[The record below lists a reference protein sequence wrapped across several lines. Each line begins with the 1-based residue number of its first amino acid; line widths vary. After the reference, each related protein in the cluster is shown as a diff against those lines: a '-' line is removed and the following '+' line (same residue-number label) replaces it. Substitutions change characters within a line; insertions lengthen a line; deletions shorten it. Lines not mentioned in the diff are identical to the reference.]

1 MNIADTHH
9 TVASIPCADKQQL
22 VFGDCCESRKMEDTI
37 NPKPVQSLRD
47 HIKKLFQSRH
57 GIYGENGFD
66 IEFAYIERKTE
77 KDLYFGDYKSAIQ
90 PCNHSKNRYSNVL
103 PLEKT
108 RVVISKDSDGSDY
121 INASF
126 INGQVPGS
134 EKAYICTQGPTK
146 NTIEDFWRMVWEQNS
161 TVVVMLTKEV
171 ENTKPKCVRYWPEE
185 HQTELYGRLKV
196 TLMHVDSTG
205 EILVRTMRIE
215 DPQGSSKIITQFQYT
230 SWPDHGLPV
239 STTAFL
245 ELVRMVDKLKKSAP
259 VIVHCS
265 AGIGR
270 SGTFCTV
277 HSTITK
283 YRHDLSIKPDVSPTF
298 DILHTVIYMRQQRP
312 GMVQTKEQYMFCYL
326 SIDEEASQVTRK
338 FNPLGRAALSYSH

>member
-1 MNIADTHH
+1 MEIRGFL
-9 TVASIPCADKQQL
+9 VLELQL
-22 VFGDCCESRKMEDTI
+22 MDESMIGR
-37 NPKPVQSLRD
+37 PVQSLRE

-66 IEFAYIERKTE
+66 VEFNFIERKTE
-77 KDLYFGDYKSAIQ
+77 KDLYFGDYKTAIQ
-90 PCNHSKNRYSNVL
+90 PCNHPKNRYSNVL

-108 RVVISKDSDGSDY
+108 RVVLSKDGADGSDY
-121 INASF
+121 INASY
-126 INGQVPGS
+126 INGQIPGS

-146 NTIEDFWRMVWEQNS
+146 NTIQDFWRMIWEQNS
-161 TVVVMLTKEV
+161 TIIVMLTKEV
-171 ENTKPKCVRYWPEE
+171 ENTKPKCARYWPEDGQSE
-185 HQTELYGRLKV
+185 LHGRFRVTQENTETV
-196 TLMHVDSTG
+196 G
-205 EILVRTMRIE
+205 EVVIRTMLLE
-215 DPQGSSKIITQFQYT
+215 DTRDGLNRTVTQYQYT

-245 ELVRMVDKLKKSAP
+245 ELVRMVDKQKKSGP
-259 VIVHCS
+259 VVVHCS

-277 HSTITK
+277 HSTIAK
-283 YRHDLSIKPDVSPTF
+283 YKHDLATKPDVQPAF

-326 SIDEEASQVTRK
+326 SIDEEASQFGRK
-338 FNPLGRAALSYSH
+338 FNPTGRLSLSYSH

>member
-1 MNIADTHH
+1 MI
-9 TVASIPCADKQQL
+9 
-22 VFGDCCESRKMEDTI
+22 GR
-37 NPKPVQSLRD
+37 PVQSLRE

-66 IEFAYIERKTE
+66 VEFSYIERKTE
-77 KDLYFGDYKSAIQ
+77 KDLYFGDYKTAIQ
-90 PCNHSKNRYSNVL
+90 PYNHPKNRYSNVL

-108 RVVISKDSDGSDY
+108 RVVLSKDSTDGSDY
-121 INASF
+121 INASY

-134 EKAYICTQGPTK
+134 EKSYICTQGPTK
-146 NTIEDFWRMVWEQNS
+146 NTIDDFWKMVWEQNS
-161 TVVVMLTKEV
+161 SVIVMLTKEV
-171 ENTKPKCVRYWPEE
+171 ENTKPKCCRYWPEDDQSE
-185 HQTELYGRLKV
+185 IHGKLRVTVESVEAVGEVVIRNILLEDTRKEAASRL
-196 TLMHVDSTG
+196 
-205 EILVRTMRIE
+205 
-215 DPQGSSKIITQFQYT
+215 ITQYQYT

-245 ELVRMVDKLKKSAP
+245 ELVRMVDKQKKTGP

-277 HSTITK
+277 HSTIVKYKYDLATK
-283 YRHDLSIKPDVSPTF
+283 PEASPAF
-298 DILHTVIYMRQQRP
+298 DILHTVVYMRQQRP

-338 FNPLGRAALSYSH
+338 LNPTGRLSLSYSH

>member
-1 MNIADTHH
+1 MEE
-9 TVASIPCADKQQL
+9 SI
-22 VFGDCCESRKMEDTI
+22 GR
-37 NPKPVQSLRD
+37 PVQSLRE

-66 IEFAYIERKTE
+66 VEFNFIERKTE
-77 KDLYFGDYKSAIQ
+77 KDLYFGDYKTAIQ
-90 PCNHSKNRYSNVL
+90 PCNHPKNRYSNVL

-108 RVVISKDSDGSDY
+108 RVVLSKDVDGSDY

-126 INGQVPGS
+126 INGQIPGT

-146 NTIEDFWRMVWEQNS
+146 NTIQDFWRMIWEQNS
-161 TVVVMLTKEV
+161 TIIVMLTKEV
-171 ENTKPKCVRYWPEE
+171 ENTKPKCSRYWPEE
-185 HQTELYGRLKV
+185 GQSEQHGRFRISLENTETV
-196 TLMHVDSTG
+196 G
-205 EILVRTMRIE
+205 EVVIRTMLIE
-215 DPQGSSKIITQFQYT
+215 DTRDGPNRTVTQYQYT

-245 ELVRMVDKLKKSAP
+245 ELVRMVDKQKKTGP
-259 VIVHCS
+259 IVVHCS

-277 HSTITK
+277 HSTIEK
-283 YRHDLSIKPDVSPTF
+283 FKHDLALKPDASPAF

-326 SIDEEASQVTRK
+326 SIDEEASQFTRK
-338 FNPLGRAALSYSH
+338 FNPSGRLSLSYSH

>member
-1 MNIADTHH
+1 MI
-9 TVASIPCADKQQL
+9 
-22 VFGDCCESRKMEDTI
+22 G
-37 NPKPVQSLRD
+37 KPVHSLRD

-66 IEFAYIERKTE
+66 AEFNYIERKTE
-77 KDLYFGDYKSAIQ
+77 KDLYFGDYRTAIQ
-90 PCNHSKNRYSNVL
+90 PCNHPKNRYSNVL

-108 RVVISKDSDGSDY
+108 RVVLSKDSVDGSDY
-121 INASF
+121 INASY
-126 INGQVPGS
+126 INGQIPGS

-146 NTIEDFWRMVWEQNS
+146 NTIHDFWKMVWEQN
-161 TVVVMLTKEV
+161 TNIVVMLTKEI
-171 ENTKPKCVRYWPEE
+171 ENTKPKCCRYWPEE
-185 HQTELYGRLKV
+185 GQAEIHGRFKV
-196 TLMHVDSTG
+196 TLETTETVG
-205 EILVRTMRIE
+205 EVVIRTMLLE
-215 DPQGSSKIITQFQYT
+215 DTRKEGSGRTVTQYQYI

-245 ELVRMVDKLKKSAP
+245 ELIRMVEKQKKPGP
-259 VIVHCS
+259 VVVHCS

-277 HSTITK
+277 ASTIAK
-283 YRHDLSIKPDVSPTF
+283 YKHDLAVKPDAPPTF

-326 SIDEEASQVTRK
+326 SIDEEASQVTKK
-338 FNPLGRAALSYSH
+338 FNPSGRLSLSYSH

>member
-1 MNIADTHH
+1 MNHTADTHFSPIQC
-9 TVASIPCADKQQL
+9 TQL
-22 VFGDCCESRKMEDTI
+22 PQVGFGERCFGEPMEEPL
-37 NPKPVQSLRD
+37 NPRPVQCLRD

-57 GIYGENGFD
+57 GMYGENGFD
-66 IEFAYIERKTE
+66 IEFSYIERKTE
-77 KDLYFGDYKSAIQ
+77 KELYFGDYKSAIQ

-103 PLEKT
+103 PLERT
-108 RVVISKDSDGSDY
+108 RVILSKDGTDGSDY
-121 INASF
+121 INASY
-126 INGQVPGS
+126 INGQIPGS
-134 EKAYICTQGPTK
+134 ERAYICTQGPTK
-146 NTIEDFWRMVWEQNS
+146 NTIDDFWKMVWEQTSN
-161 TVVVMLTKEV
+161 VIVMLTKEV
-171 ENTKPKCVRYWPEE
+171 ENTKPKCSRYWPEE
-185 HQTELYGRLKV
+185 REAEIFGQLRV
-196 TLMHVDSTG
+196 TLLHVDLTG
-205 EILVRTMRIE
+205 EIVIRTMLIE
-215 DPQGSSKIITQFQYT
+215 DMQGASRIITQFQYT

-245 ELVRMVDKLKKSAP
+245 DLVRMVEKHKKTGP

-283 YRHDLSIKPDVSPTF
+283 YRYDLSTRPDVPPAF

-326 SIDEEASQVTRK
+326 SIDEEASTRK
-338 FNPLGRAALSYSH
+338 LNPLGRAALSYSH

>member
-1 MNIADTHH
+1 MD
-9 TVASIPCADKQQL
+9 
-22 VFGDCCESRKMEDTI
+22 ESMIGR
-37 NPKPVQSLRD
+37 PVQCLRE

-66 IEFAYIERKTE
+66 VEFSYIERKTE
-77 KDLYFGDYKSAIQ
+77 KELYFGDYKTAIL
-90 PCNHSKNRYSNVL
+90 PCNHTKNRYSNVL

-108 RVVISKDSDGSDY
+108 RVVLSKDGTDGSDY
-121 INASF
+121 INASY

-146 NTIEDFWRMVWEQNS
+146 NTIDDFWRMVWEQNS
-161 TVVVMLTKEV
+161 SVVVMLTKEV
-171 ENTKPKCVRYWPEE
+171 ENTKPKCARYWPEMG
-185 HQTELYGRLKV
+185 QSELHGRFRV
-196 TLMHVDSTG
+196 TLEHG
-205 EILVRTMRIE
+205 ETVGEMVIRTMLLE
-215 DPQGSSKIITQFQYT
+215 DTRKEGTSRTITQYQYT

-245 ELVRMVDKLKKSAP
+245 DLVRMVDRQKKTGP
-259 VIVHCS
+259 VVVHCS

-277 HSTITK
+277 HSTILK
-283 YRHDLSIKPDVSPTF
+283 YRYDLTVKPDAPPVF
-298 DILHTVIYMRQQRP
+298 DILHTVIFMRQQRP

-338 FNPLGRAALSYSH
+338 FNPSGRLSLSYSH